1 MVDHEPDIL
10 LGLAQL
16 RYAQMV
22 SGPGEGQP
30 ETLKPETMKRKLNEA
45 LSLAK
50 EALDIADRCG
60 YRLVQADAHLVLAQL
75 ALSEVE
81 GLAFEAGDLPEARR
95 HAEAARERAWC
106 DGPPHRYEAAFLEAE
121 RLLEEIGSLKH

>member
-1 MVDHEPDIL
+1 MDEV
-10 LGLAQL
+10 
-16 RYAQMV
+16 
-22 SGPGEGQP
+22 
-30 ETLKPETMKRKLNEA
+30 

-50 EALDIADRCG
+50 EALDIADLCG

-75 ALSEVE
+75 AL
-81 GLAFEAGDLPEARR
+81 EAGNLPEARR
-95 HAEAARERAWC
+95 HAETARERAQC